1 MPDQTQTPVFIDGL
15 YGKFIERGIGYFFPS
30 VNLQSLGRDPHPGQD
45 VIVQENGGTSVVLN
59 WLGSR
64 YSLTRDEPFSESEIK
79 LLSSIGT
86 VLDSRY
92 RMIVDAN
99 HVEQRFELFRGL
111 PEDRYVSAYIDGA
124 PYKEPVWKEPDRV
137 EDAIEVLRT
146 SSLSTY
152 ENRRISTGAL
162 LFGKSPDPCHK
173 LQPGQPSGALP
184 YSSALTS
191 IRSFYRLC
199 DGLQTLAL
207 VDQNGFLVEI
217 VDVEQWA
224 QPLSDIP
231 LPVPSPARYQTHSRA
246 TLCGGHV
253 CMILT
258 PNGEMKIIADGVQV
272 FRFWDGQWRLTDAE
286 RKYSLWTAAIGN
298 LELAE
303 RLFVAALNLAEDR
316 RGGLLVVLD
325 DPDTARNLV
334 SRTDLLVSLPD
345 RGQDLI
351 VDTKDHLHYLLH
363 QKRVLDIPIAVL
375 ETIARIDGGIVLDQ
389 DSNLLAFGAILRH
402 QDLADLHPENIE
414 GGRTTAAIGA
424 SQFGSVL
431 KISED
436 GLISFFQ
443 KGKCVW
449 EI

>member
-1 MPDQTQTPVFIDGL
+1 MPDQTQAPHFIDGL
-15 YGKFIERGIGYFFPS
+15 YGKLIEGGIGYFFPS
-30 VNLQSLGRDPHPGQD
+30 VNFQSLGRDSRLGQD
-45 VIVQENGGTSVVLN
+45 LIAQDPSGTSVVMS

-64 YSLTRDEPFSESEIK
+64 YSLTREEPFSESEIK
-79 LLSSIGT
+79 LLRSIGA
-86 VLDSRY
+86 VLESRY
-92 RMIVDAN
+92 RMIVDATR
-99 HVEQRFELFRGL
+99 VEQRFELFRGL

-124 PYKEPVWKEPDRV
+124 PYREPVWKEPDRV

-162 LFGKSPDPCHK
+162 LFGGSPDPCHE
-173 LQPGQPSGALP
+173 LPVQPSGALR
-184 YSSALTS
+184 YSARLTS

-199 DGLQTLAL
+199 DGLQTVAL

-217 VDVEQWA
+217 VDVEEWA
-224 QPLSDIP
+224 QPLSDVP

-246 TLCGGHV
+246 TLCGSHV

-258 PNGEMKIIADGVQV
+258 PNGEMKIIADGAQV

-286 RKYSLWTAAIGN
+286 RKYKLWTAAIGN

-325 DPDTARNLV
+325 DPGTARQLV

-345 RGQDLI
+345 RGQDPVI
-351 VDTKDHLHYLLH
+351 GTKDHLHYLLH

-375 ETIARIDGGIVLDQ
+375 ETITRMDGGIVLDR
-389 DSNLLAFGAILRH
+389 DSNLIAFGAILRH

-414 GGRTTAAIGA
+414 GGRTTAAVAA

-443 KGKCVW
+443 KGKCIW
-449 EI
+449 DI